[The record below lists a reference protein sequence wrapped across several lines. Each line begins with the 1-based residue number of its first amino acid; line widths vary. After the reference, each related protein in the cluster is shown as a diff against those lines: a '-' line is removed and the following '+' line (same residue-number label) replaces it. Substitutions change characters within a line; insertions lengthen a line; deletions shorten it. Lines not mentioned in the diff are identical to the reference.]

1 MSFER
6 HIPLIKAFIEYQFN
20 YCPLTGMFHS
30 RIMSNKINRIH
41 ERGLRLVYSDY
52 VSSFDELLKK
62 DRSFSIHH
70 WNIQSLAIELYKFC
84 HGLSP
89 SNMKNVLHLD
99 TSIPYNLSSQSELFC
114 RDSITVKYETE
125 TISHLSPKTWSLVPS
140 AIKVGESL
148 DVFKS

>member
-1 MSFER
+1 MSFGR
-6 HIPLIKAFIEYQFN
+6 HRPLMKVFIEYQFN
-20 YCPLTGMFHS
+20 YCPLIAMFHS

-41 ERGLRLVYSDY
+41 ERGWRLVYSDY

-70 WNIQSLAIELYKFC
+70 WNIQSLAIEIYKFC

-89 SNMKNVLHLD
+89 SNMKNVLLHLD
-99 TSIPYNLSSQSELFC
+99 TSIPYNLSSQSELY
-114 RDSITVKYETE
+114 RWNSITVKYERE
-125 TISHLSPKTWSLVPS
+125 TISYLARSSLVPS
-140 AIKVGESL
+140 VIKVSKSL